1 MWYLRLVLKGLKM
14 DKEEFVR
21 MSMQDRLSFLWN
33 YGEIISEKVYYEC
46 NISLFLLGN
55 FYVEVFFNRVQNAIV
70 SVEIQDNKQILYEYV
85 KDINL
90 KELIKI

>member
-1 MWYLRLVLKGLKM
+1 M

-21 MSMQDRLSFLWN
+21 MSMQDRLNFLWN
-33 YGEIISEKVYYEC
+33 YGEIISEKAYYEC

-90 KELIKI
+90 NELIKI

>member
-1 MWYLRLVLKGLKM
+1 M

-21 MSMQDRLSFLWN
+21 MSMQDRLNFLWN

-90 KELIKI
+90 NELIKI

>member
-90 KELIKI
+90 NELIKI